1 MNQKCESGDILYSVK
16 AGVTFGG
23 SELGRVRSIQ
33 LLFQSLSA
41 LQWLCGSHCVGTE
54 SATPIQAVNADASAA
69 TTGGLG
75 CNPGQENNVTRL
87 LRTSAALTH
96 RGSVRARRLKK
107 TEQNLRNDGQPTVFY
122 LFV

>member
-1 MNQKCESGDILYSVK
+1 MRALTGNVDRSARLMNQKCESGDILYSVK

-69 TTGGLG
+69 PTGGLG

-87 LRTSAALTH
+87 PTH
-96 RGSVRARRLKK
+96 VRRA
-107 TEQNLRNDGQPTVFY
+107 Y
-122 LFV
+122 A